1 MDVQSKKIIPVIYT
15 NKAACRDC
23 YRCVRACPVN
33 AISVIDGQ
41 AQVIAS
47 RCIACGT
54 CVNECPQGAKSYRS
68 DLEKLDDMIK
78 SAEKLAFSIAP
89 SFAALYNPW
98 EHKRLPSA
106 LRALGA
112 VYVGETAIGAYESA
126 QATAEVIAK
135 NPEKQHI
142 CSACPAVVSI
152 IEKYYPELTHVITPV
167 VSPMIAHARMLKKSL
182 GEKVKVIFVGPCTAK
197 KDEASRT
204 EHQSIV
210 DAVLTFDELQQL
222 LVAHKIELRNCEE
235 SDFNAHPAGLS
246 RYYPVEGG
254 LLKTASLGVSCDS
267 DQVVAVS
274 GEKNVRHAMETL
286 RHTKK
291 PMVVEPMFCNGGCI
305 HGPVGLKNNSFLNR
319 GAVIEYA
326 QKNPGIEVVDNEPDV
341 SFHQQFNYKA
351 GIRVPEYTEDQIVAV
366 LTKTGKESIENQ
378 LNCGAC
384 GYDSCREKAIAVLEG
399 IAELEMCIP
408 YMRRLAEQKS
418 DLILETD
425 PNGIVI
431 LDDKL
436 QIVAMN
442 PAFRKMF
449 FCTDALLDKKIS
461 YLIDPDPFEK
471 LLLNPTEVVKKT
483 VTYKSYNLMCHQ
495 MHYHIKESNQ
505 LVGIFVDI
513 TDTFMTREKL
523 KEIKRDTLL
532 QASELIEHQVDMA
545 QEIARFLGESSARG
559 EMLMKKL
566 MSAIDDK

>member
-1 MDVQSKKIIPVIYT
+1 MVVQSKKIIPVIYT

-68 DLEKLDDMIK
+68 DLEKLDEMVK
-78 SAEKLAFSIAP
+78 SAEKIAFSIAP
-89 SFAALYNPW
+89 SFAALYSPW
-98 EHKRLPSA
+98 EQKRLPSA

-126 QATAEVIAK
+126 QATAEVVAK

-142 CSACPAVVSI
+142 CSACPAVVTF
-152 IEKYYPELTHVITPV
+152 IEKYYPALTHVITPV
-167 VSPMIAHARMLKKSL
+167 VSPMIAHARMMKKSL
-182 GEKVKVIFVGPCTAK
+182 GAEVNVVFVGPCTAK
-197 KDEASRT
+197 KDEASRP
-204 EHQSIV
+204 EHQGIV

-222 LVAHKIELRNCEE
+222 LIAHKIELRNCEE
-235 SDFNAHPAGLS
+235 SDFNAHPQGHA

-254 LLKTASLGVSCDS
+254 LLKTAGLGVSCDS

-286 RHTKK
+286 MHTKK
-291 PMVVEPMFCNGGCI
+291 PMVVEPMFCSGGCV

-326 QKNPGIEVVDNEPDV
+326 KKNPGIEVDEAEPGV
-341 SFHQQFNYKA
+341 SFHQQFNHKA
-351 GIRVPEYTEDQIVAV
+351 GIRVPEYTEDQIVEV
-366 LTKTGKESIENQ
+366 LAKTGKESVENQ

-483 VTYKSYNLMCHQ
+483 VTYKSYSLMCHQ

-523 KEIKRDTLL
+523 KEVKRDTLL
-532 QASELIEHQVDMA
+532 QARELIDHQVDMA
-545 QEIARFLGESSARG
+545 QEIARFLGESSAQG

>member
-1 MDVQSKKIIPVIYT
+1 MVNQINQVIPVIFT

-33 AISVIDGQ
+33 AISVINGQ

-78 SAEKLAFSIAP
+78 AQDRIAFSLAP
-89 SFAALYNPW
+89 SFAALYSPW
-98 EHKRLPSA
+98 EQKRLPSA

-126 QATAEVIAK
+126 QAIAEFVTK
-135 NPEKQHI
+135 NPDKQHI
-142 CSACPAVVSI
+142 CSACPAVVSL
-152 IEKYYPELTHVITPV
+152 IEKYYPTLVKTITPV
-167 VSPMIAHARMLKKSL
+167 VSPMVAHGRMLKKML
-182 GEKVKVIFVGPCTAK
+182 GAEVRVIFVGPCTAK
-197 KDEASRT
+197 KDEASRM
-204 EHQSIV
+204 EHQSMIDV
-210 DAVLTFDELQQL
+210 VLTFDELQQL
-222 LVAHKIELRNCEE
+222 FIDHKIDMRNCEE
-235 SDFNAHPAGLS
+235 SDFNAHPQGHA
-246 RYYPVEGG
+246 RYFPVEGG
-254 LLKTASLGVSCDS
+254 LLKTAGLGVSYDS
-267 DQVVAVS
+267 DQLVAVS
-274 GEKNVRHAMETL
+274 GEKNVRHALETL
-286 RHTKK
+286 LQTKK
-291 PMVVEPMFCNGGCI
+291 PMVIEPMFCNGGCV

-319 GAVIEYA
+319 GAVIEYSRN
-326 QKNPGIEVVDNEPDV
+326 NPGIEIKDPTQDI
-341 SFHQQFNYKA
+341 SFHQQFNHK
-351 GIRVPEYTEDQIVAV
+351 GSIKVTEYTEDQIMEV
-366 LTKTGKESIENQ
+366 LAKTGKESTENQ

-384 GYDSCREKAIAVLEG
+384 GYNSCREKAIAVLDG

-471 LLLNPTEVVKKT
+471 LLLNPTEVVRKT

-523 KEIKRDTLL
+523 KEVKRDTLV
-532 QASELIEHQVDMA
+532 QARELIDHQVEMA
-545 QEIARFLGESSARG
+545 QEIARYLGESSAQG

>member
-1 MDVQSKKIIPVIYT
+1 MVVQSKKIIPVIYT

-33 AISVIDGQ
+33 AISVINGQ

-89 SFAALYNPW
+89 SFAALFSPW
-98 EHKRLPSA
+98 GQKRLPSA

-126 QATAEVIAK
+126 QATAEAVEK

-142 CSACPAVVSI
+142 CSACPAVVNF
-152 IEKYYPELTHVITPV
+152 IEKYYPALTPVITPV
-167 VSPMIAHARMLKKSL
+167 VSPMIAHARMMKKSL
-182 GEKVKVIFVGPCTAK
+182 GTEVKVVFVGPCTAK
-197 KDEASRT
+197 KDEAARI
-204 EHQSIV
+204 EHQGLV

-222 LVAHKIELRNCEE
+222 LLANKIELRNCEE
-235 SDFNAHPAGLS
+235 SDFNANPQGHA

-254 LLKTASLGVSCDS
+254 LLKTAGLGVSCDS
-267 DQVVAVS
+267 DRVVAVS
-274 GEKNVRHAMETL
+274 GEKKLRQSLETL
-286 RHTKK
+286 MHNKK
-291 PMVVEPMFCNGGCI
+291 PMVIEPMFCNGGCV
-305 HGPVGLKNNSFLNR
+305 HGPVGLQNNSFLNR
-319 GAVIEYA
+319 NAVIEYA
-326 QKNPGIEVVDNEPDV
+326 RNHPGMAAVNKKTEV
-341 SFHQQFNYKA
+341 SFHQPFNHKA
-351 GIRVPEYTEDQIVAV
+351 GLHVPEYTEDQILEV
-366 LTKTGKESIENQ
+366 LAKTGKESVENQ

-384 GYDSCREKAIAVLEG
+384 GYESCRDKAIAVLEG

-418 DLILETD
+418 DLILESD

-505 LVGIFVDI
+505 MVGIFVDI

-523 KEIKRDTLL
+523 KEVKRDTLL
-532 QASELIEHQVDMA
+532 QARELIDHQVDMA

>member
-1 MDVQSKKIIPVIYT
+1 MVNQINQIIPVIFT

-33 AISVIDGQ
+33 AISVINGQ

-78 SAEKLAFSIAP
+78 AQDRIAFSIAP
-89 SFAALYNPW
+89 SFAALYSPW
-98 EHKRLPSA
+98 EQKRLPSA

-126 QATAEVIAK
+126 QAIAEFVTK
-135 NPEKQHI
+135 NPDKQHI
-142 CSACPAVVSI
+142 CPACPAVVSL
-152 IEKYYPELTHVITPV
+152 IEKYYPALVKTITPV
-167 VSPMIAHARMLKKSL
+167 VSPMVAHGRMLKKML
-182 GEKVKVIFVGPCTAK
+182 GAEVRVVFVGPCTAK
-197 KDEASRT
+197 KDEASRM
-204 EHQSIV
+204 EHQSMIDV
-210 DAVLTFDELQQL
+210 VLTFDELQQL
-222 LVAHKIELRNCEE
+222 FIDHKIDLRNCEE
-235 SDFNAHPAGLS
+235 SDFNAHPHGYA
-246 RYYPVEGG
+246 RYFPVEGG
-254 LLKTASLGVSCDS
+254 LLKTAGIAVSCDS

-274 GEKNVRHAMETL
+274 GEKNVRQALETL
-286 RHTKK
+286 LQTKK
-291 PMVVEPMFCNGGCI
+291 PMVVEPMFCNGGCV

-319 GAVIEYA
+319 GAVIEYSRS
-326 QKNPGIEVVDNEPDV
+326 NPGIEIEELTQDV
-341 SFHQQFNYKA
+341 SFHQQFNQK
-351 GIRVPEYTEDQIVAV
+351 GSIKITEYTEDQIMEV
-366 LTKTGKESIENQ
+366 LTKTGKESTENQ

-384 GYDSCREKAIAVLEG
+384 GYNSCRDKAIAVLDG
-399 IAELEMCIP
+399 MAELEMCIP

-449 FCTDALLDKKIS
+449 FCTDAVLDKKIS

-471 LLLNPTEVVKKT
+471 LLLNPTEVVRKT

-523 KEIKRDTLL
+523 KEVKRDTLL
-532 QASELIEHQVDMA
+532 QARELIDHQVEMA
-545 QEIARFLGESSARG
+545 QEIARYLGESSAQG
-559 EMLMKKL
+559 EMLLKKL

>member
-1 MDVQSKKIIPVIYT
+1 MVTSTKKIIPVIYT

-68 DLEKLDDMIK
+68 DLEKLTDMIK
-78 SAEKLAFSIAP
+78 SEERLAFSIAP
-89 SFAALYNPW
+89 SFAALYSPW
-98 EHKRLPSA
+98 EQKRLPSA

-126 QATAEVIAK
+126 KATAQAIAN
-135 NPEKQHI
+135 NPGKQHV
-142 CSACPAVVSI
+142 CSACPAVVSL
-152 IEKYYPELTHVITPV
+152 IEKYYPSLVQTITPV
-167 VSPMIAHARMLKKSL
+167 VSPMIAHARMLKMQFGKQ
-182 GEKVKVIFVGPCTAK
+182 VKVVFIGPCTAK
-197 KDEASRT
+197 KDEASRP
-204 EHQSIV
+204 EHQDIV
-210 DAVLTFDELQQL
+210 DAVLTFDEFQQL
-222 LVAHKIELRNCEE
+222 FQNYKVDLRTCEE
-235 SDFNAHPAGLS
+235 SDFDAHPHGHA
-246 RYYPVEGG
+246 RFYPIEGG
-254 LLKTASLGVSCDS
+254 LLKTAGLGIACDS

-274 GEKNVRHAMETL
+274 GEKNVRHALETL
-286 RHTKK
+286 MQTKTA
-291 PMVVEPMFCNGGCI
+291 MVIEPMFCNGGCV

-319 GAVIEYA
+319 GAVIDYA
-326 QKNPGIEVVDNEPDV
+326 KKNPGIQEIASVQDV
-341 SFHQQFNYKA
+341 SFGQHFNLK
-351 GIRVPEYTEDQIVAV
+351 GGVKVPEYTEDQIFEV
-366 LTKTGKESIENQ
+366 LAKTGKESTENQ

-384 GYDSCREKAIAVLEG
+384 GYNSCRDKAIAVLEG

-471 LLLNPTEVVKKT
+471 LLLNPGEVVKKT
-483 VTYKSYNLMCHQ
+483 VSYKSYNLMCHQ

-523 KEIKRDTLL
+523 KDVKRETLT
-532 QASELIEHQVDMA
+532 QARELIDHQLDMA
-545 QEIARFLGESSARG
+545 QEIARFLGESSAQG